1 VILGGP
7 RVSPKRRGGGAG
19 VSKRNK
25 AKEFAEREA
34 MFRRFVRLTFAMA
47 AMIVL
52 LLAAMAMF
60 LV

>member
-1 VILGGP
+1 MA
-7 RVSPKRRGGGAG
+7 SRRAG
-19 VSKRNK
+19 VSKRDK

-47 AMIVL
+47 AMILL

>member
-1 VILGGP
+1 M
-7 RVSPKRRGGGAG
+7 
-19 VSKRNK
+19 SKRDK

-34 MFRRFVRLTFAMA
+34 MFRRFVRLTVAMA
-47 AMIVL
+47 AIILL